1 MCSICIYV
9 YVAYMNMHIVHICMC
24 GIHEYV
30 CAYLFMCKKVR
41 QWMSSIVLNLL

>member
-9 YVAYMNMHIVHICMC
+9 YVAYMKMHIVHICMC
-24 GIHEYV
+24 GIHEYM
-30 CAYLFMCKKVR
+30 CAYLFTCKKVR